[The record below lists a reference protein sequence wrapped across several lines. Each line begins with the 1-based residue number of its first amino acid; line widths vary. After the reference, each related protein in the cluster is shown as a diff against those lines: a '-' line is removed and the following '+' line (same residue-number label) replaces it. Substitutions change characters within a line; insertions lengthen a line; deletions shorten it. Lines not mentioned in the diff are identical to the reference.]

1 MRLAPLLVFVLVLV
15 GCGGAPSPEEAV
27 SDTGAKTADA
37 GTARI
42 AVGFDGAV
50 ETSGAFDLEDGTG
63 VLGGDRPH
71 TIITAD
77 ASYERLSDERVISP
91 ITSSK
96 RWLKWEKGVLVPLA
110 LAPVADSPA
119 DLLAFLGSAGEVREV
134 GSGEERG
141 EPVTRYSAV
150 LDLERFLA
158 GTPSAERDDVRYA
171 LNDFW
176 PGWETAAPAVQL
188 ALDAQGRLRRADLML
203 GDGSGEVASF
213 EFFEYGVTVD
223 ATPPPAEEVVT
234 WAEYEELLRQECEA
248 LEKKGLENSM
258 PHCVGGCS
266 AGEGEKEGEA

>member
-1 MRLAPLLVFVLVLV
+1 MRLAPLLVVVLVLV

-42 AVGFDGAV
+42 AAGFDGAV

-77 ASYERLSDERVISP
+77 ASYERLSDERVTSP

-96 RWLKWEKGVLVPLA
+96 RWLKWEKGALVPLV
-110 LAPVADSPA
+110 LHPVVDSPA
-119 DLLAFLGSAGEVREV
+119 DLLAFLGSAAEVHEV

-158 GTPSAERDDVRYA
+158 GVPPADRVDFRDA
-171 LNDFW
+171 LDDFW
-176 PGWETAAPAVQL
+176 PGWEAAGPPVQL
-188 ALDAQGRLRRADLML
+188 ALDAEGRLRRADLVL
-203 GDGSGEVASF
+203 GDGSGDLAF
-213 EFFEYGVTVD
+213 DLFDYGVPVD

-234 WAEYEELLRQECEA
+234 WAEYEELLRKECEA
-248 LEKKGLENSM
+248 LKKKDLEKTM

-266 AGEGEKEGEA
+266 AGEGEA

>member
-1 MRLAPLLVFVLVLV
+1 MRLAPLVVFALMLV

-71 TIITAD
+71 TIITGD
-77 ASYERLSDERVISP
+77 ASYERLSDERAMTP

-96 RWLKWEKGVLVPLA
+96 RWLKWEKGVFVPLA
-110 LAPVADSPA
+110 LDPVVDSPA
-119 DLLAFLGSAGEVREV
+119 DLLVFLGFAGDVHEV

-158 GTPSAERDDVRYA
+158 RIPPAERDDVSAA
-171 LNDFW
+171 LDDFW
-176 PGWETAAPAVQL
+176 PGWEMTRPAVQL
-188 ALDAQGRLRRADLML
+188 ALDAEGRLRRADLTL
-203 GDGSGEVASF
+203 GDGSGDLAF
-213 EFFEYGVTVD
+213 EFFEYGVPVD

-234 WAEYEELLRQECEA
+234 WAEYEELLRKECEA
-248 LEKKGLENSM
+248 LKKKGLEETM

-266 AGEGEKEGEA
+266 AGEGEA